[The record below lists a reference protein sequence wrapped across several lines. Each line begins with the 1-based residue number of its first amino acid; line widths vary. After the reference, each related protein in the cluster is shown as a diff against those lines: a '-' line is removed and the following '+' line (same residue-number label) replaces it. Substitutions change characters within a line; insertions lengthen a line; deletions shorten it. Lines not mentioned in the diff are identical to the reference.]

1 MEKNIQEVTLTKYA
15 AKAGVIKFGTWG
27 SRGIEQLHIT
37 ALPPWDEAAVITVTF
52 VNGRVQSEPQV
63 FPESM
68 TIDVP
73 QAATS
78 AATKSRA
85 SCKMVFKGIDQSGAV
100 VYSTDLPYTVL
111 NRTDIDGAEYDPGK
125 NAFEQYIQQV
135 GAYRDTALNAAN
147 SARNSELSAE
157 EYADSAKAA
166 DSAARKSAE
175 SAAASAAGI
184 AESEK
189 RAAASAA
196 SAAGSAASAE
206 ETRKQ
211 VERIAAGVAKG
222 NMSVS
227 DYDNDGAVKA
237 AGGMKAYTKAQTD
250 VLAADIK
257 KANDSIAEVKTTA
270 GAAAAQAEKNKTDLA
285 ETNNTLANVQTNFS
299 SLAADVGNLQ
309 YPNAGAHNAIYRGKF
324 LGNTVTAAQYAA
336 IKAGT
341 FDDLYIGDYWTI
353 GDVNYRIAAFDYFL
367 NVGDKACTDHH
378 VVLVPDTRLYNAQMH
393 NTSSGGYEDGA
404 ANTTAGGYVGSDMY
418 KSNLEQA
425 KTIIKRAFSGHV
437 LNHRVYLVNAV
448 ANGAPSAG
456 ALADSEVDL
465 MTERMVYGSPVFS
478 PMNDG
483 QKSPWSNMHNYTV
496 EKSQLPLFQHDPSRI
511 CNRESW
517 WLRDVASA
525 SSFTNIFCEGF
536 ADYGDASYSH
546 GVRPYFCIY

>member
-1 MEKNIQEVTLTKYA
+1 MEKNIHEVTLTKYA

-52 VNGRVQSEPQV
+52 LNGRVQSEPQV

-111 NRTDIDGAEYDPGK
+111 NRTDIDGAEYDPGE

-166 DSAARKSAE
+166 DGEAKKSAE

-211 VERIAAGVAKG
+211 VEQIAAGVAKG
-222 NMSVS
+222 NMRVS

-237 AGGMKAYTKAQTD
+237 AGGINAYTKAQTD
-250 VLAADIK
+250 VLAADIT
-257 KANDSIAEVKTTA
+257 KANNRIAEVKTTA
-270 GAAAAQAEKNKTDLA
+270 DAAAAQAEKNKTDLA
-285 ETNNTLANVQTNFS
+285 ETNNTLANVQTSLGNLAAEVDNLKYVLVS
-299 SLAADVGNLQ
+299 LPASGWSGSAPYTQTVSVSGMTEDWVPGVPSLAFYGNVDVTELITKTE
-309 YPNAGAHNAIYRGKF
+309 A
-324 LGNTVTAAQYAA
+324 LGC
-336 IKAGT
+336 IKMITSAAGT
-341 FDDLYIGDYWTI
+341 LTFT
-353 GDVNYRIAAFDYFL
+353 APE
-367 NVGDKACTDHH
+367 DKPGVSLT
-378 VVLVPDTRLYNAQMH
+378 LRVPGM
-393 NTSSGGYEDGA
+393 
-404 ANTTAGGYVGSDMY
+404 V
-418 KSNLEQA
+418 
-425 KTIIKRAFSGHV
+425 
-437 LNHRVYLVNAV
+437 
-448 ANGAPSAG
+448 
-456 ALADSEVDL
+456 
-465 MTERMVYGSPVFS
+465 ERS
-478 PMNDG
+478 
-483 QKSPWSNMHNYTV
+483 
-496 EKSQLPLFQHDPSRI
+496 
-511 CNRESW
+511 
-517 WLRDVASA
+517 
-525 SSFTNIFCEGF
+525 
-536 ADYGDASYSH
+536 
-546 GVRPYFCIY
+546 

>member
-1 MEKNIQEVTLTKYA
+1 MEKNIHEVTLTKYA

-157 EYADSAKAA
+157 EYADSAKTANGE
-166 DSAARKSAE
+166 ARKSAE

-211 VERIAAGVAKG
+211 VEQIAAGVAKG
-222 NMSVS
+222 SMSVS

-250 VLAADIK
+250 VLAADIT
-257 KANDSIAEVKTTA
+257 KANNSIAEVKTTA
-270 GAAAAQAEKNKTDLA
+270 DAATAQAEKNKTDLA
-285 ETNNTLANVQTNFS
+285 ETNHTLANVQTSLGN
-299 SLAADVGNLQ
+299 LAAEVGNLKYVIVSLPASGWSGSAPYTQ
-309 YPNAGAHNAIYRGKF
+309 TVSVSGMTEDWVPGVPSLAFYGNVDVIELVAKTEA
-324 LGNTVTAAQYAA
+324 LGC
-336 IKAGT
+336 IKMITSAAGT
-341 FDDLYIGDYWTI
+341 LTFT
-353 GDVNYRIAAFDYFL
+353 APE
-367 NVGDKACTDHH
+367 DKPGVSLT
-378 VVLVPDTRLYNAQMH
+378 LRVP
-393 NTSSGGYEDGA
+393 G
-404 ANTTAGGYVGSDMY
+404 
-418 KSNLEQA
+418 
-425 KTIIKRAFSGHV
+425 
-437 LNHRVYLVNAV
+437 
-448 ANGAPSAG
+448 
-456 ALADSEVDL
+456 
-465 MTERMVYGSPVFS
+465 
-478 PMNDG
+478 
-483 QKSPWSNMHNYTV
+483 
-496 EKSQLPLFQHDPSRI
+496 
-511 CNRESW
+511 
-517 WLRDVASA
+517 
-525 SSFTNIFCEGF
+525 
-536 ADYGDASYSH
+536 
-546 GVRPYFCIY
+546 

>member
-111 NRTDIDGAEYDPGK
+111 NRTDIDGAEYDPGE
-125 NAFEQYIQQV
+125 NAFEQYIRQV

-157 EYADSAKAA
+157 EYADSAKTA
-166 DSAARKSAE
+166 DGEARKSAE

-211 VERIAAGVAKG
+211 VEQIAAGVAKG

-250 VLAADIK
+250 VLAADIT
-257 KANDSIAEVKTTA
+257 KANNRIAEVKTTA
-270 GAAAAQAEKNKTDLA
+270 DAAAVQAEKNKTDLA
-285 ETNNTLANVQTNFS
+285 ETNHTLANVQTS
-299 SLAADVGNLQ
+299 LGGLAAEVDNLKYVLVSLPASGWSGSAPYTQ
-309 YPNAGAHNAIYRGKF
+309 
-324 LGNTVTAAQYAA
+324 TVSVSGMTADWVPG
-336 IKAGT
+336 IPT
-341 FDDLYIGDYWTI
+341 
-353 GDVNYRIAAFDYFL
+353 
-367 NVGDKACTDHH
+367 
-378 VVLVPDTRLYNAQMH
+378 VVLGSSVEVTDLLAATEALGCIKMITSADGTLTFTAPENKPGVSLTLRVPGQ
-393 NTSSGGYEDGA
+393 
-404 ANTTAGGYVGSDMY
+404 
-418 KSNLEQA
+418 
-425 KTIIKRAFSGHV
+425 I
-437 LNHRVYLVNAV
+437 
-448 ANGAPSAG
+448 
-456 ALADSEVDL
+456 
-465 MTERMVYGSPVFS
+465 ER
-478 PMNDG
+478 
-483 QKSPWSNMHNYTV
+483 
-496 EKSQLPLFQHDPSRI
+496 
-511 CNRESW
+511 
-517 WLRDVASA
+517 
-525 SSFTNIFCEGF
+525 
-536 ADYGDASYSH
+536 
-546 GVRPYFCIY
+546 

>member
-1 MEKNIQEVTLTKYA
+1 MEKNIHEVTLTKYA

-37 ALPPWDEAAVITVTF
+37 AMPPWDEAAVITVTF

-111 NRTDIDGAEYDPGK
+111 NRTDIDGAEYDPGE

-166 DSAARKSAE
+166 DGEARKSAE
-175 SAAASAAGI
+175 SAAASAADI

-211 VERIAAGVAKG
+211 VEKIAADVAKG

-250 VLAADIK
+250 VLAADIT
-257 KANDSIAEVKTTA
+257 KANNSIAEVKTTA
-270 GAAAAQAEKNKTDLA
+270 DAAAAQAEKNKTDLA
-285 ETNNTLANVQTNFS
+285 ETNHTLANVQTSLGN
-299 SLAADVGNLQ
+299 LAADVGNLKYVIVSLSASGWSGSAPYIQ
-309 YPNAGAHNAIYRGKF
+309 
-324 LGNTVTAAQYAA
+324 TVSVSGMTADWVPG
-336 IKAGT
+336 IPT
-341 FDDLYIGDYWTI
+341 
-353 GDVNYRIAAFDYFL
+353 
-367 NVGDKACTDHH
+367 
-378 VVLVPDTRLYNAQMH
+378 VVLGSSVDVSTLLAATEALGCIKMITSADGTLTFTAPENKPGVSLTMRVPGQ
-393 NTSSGGYEDGA
+393 
-404 ANTTAGGYVGSDMY
+404 
-418 KSNLEQA
+418 
-425 KTIIKRAFSGHV
+425 I
-437 LNHRVYLVNAV
+437 
-448 ANGAPSAG
+448 
-456 ALADSEVDL
+456 
-465 MTERMVYGSPVFS
+465 ER
-478 PMNDG
+478 
-483 QKSPWSNMHNYTV
+483 
-496 EKSQLPLFQHDPSRI
+496 R
-511 CNRESW
+511 
-517 WLRDVASA
+517 
-525 SSFTNIFCEGF
+525 
-536 ADYGDASYSH
+536 
-546 GVRPYFCIY
+546 

>member
-37 ALPPWDEAAVITVTF
+37 ALPPWDEATVITVTF

-157 EYADSAKAA
+157 EYADSAKTA
-166 DSAARKSAE
+166 DGEARKSAE

-211 VERIAAGVAKG
+211 VEKIAAGVAKG

-227 DYDNDGAVKA
+227 DYDNDGDVKA

-250 VLAADIK
+250 VLAADIT
-257 KANDSIAEVKTTA
+257 KANDRIAEVKTTA
-270 GAAAAQAEKNKTDLA
+270 DAAAAQAEKNKTDLA
-285 ETNNTLANVQTNFS
+285 ETNHTLATVQTS
-299 SLAADVGNLQ
+299 LSVLAADVGNLKYVLVSLPASGWSGSAPYTQ
-309 YPNAGAHNAIYRGKF
+309 TVSVSGMTADWVPGVPVLS
-324 LGNTVTAAQYAA
+324 LGSSVDVSALLTATEALGC
-336 IKAGT
+336 IKMITSAAGT
-341 FDDLYIGDYWTI
+341 LTFT
-353 GDVNYRIAAFDYFL
+353 APE
-367 NVGDKACTDHH
+367 DKPGVSLT
-378 VVLVPDTRLYNAQMH
+378 LRVPGQ
-393 NTSSGGYEDGA
+393 
-404 ANTTAGGYVGSDMY
+404 
-418 KSNLEQA
+418 
-425 KTIIKRAFSGHV
+425 I
-437 LNHRVYLVNAV
+437 
-448 ANGAPSAG
+448 
-456 ALADSEVDL
+456 
-465 MTERMVYGSPVFS
+465 ER
-478 PMNDG
+478 
-483 QKSPWSNMHNYTV
+483 
-496 EKSQLPLFQHDPSRI
+496 
-511 CNRESW
+511 
-517 WLRDVASA
+517 
-525 SSFTNIFCEGF
+525 
-536 ADYGDASYSH
+536 
-546 GVRPYFCIY
+546 

>member
-15 AKAGVIKFGTWG
+15 AKASVIKFGTWG

-166 DSAARKSAE
+166 KGEARKSAE

-237 AGGMKAYTKAQTD
+237 AGGIKAYTKAQTD
-250 VLAADIK
+250 VLAADIT
-257 KANDSIAEVKTTA
+257 KANNRIADVKITA
-270 GAAAAQAEKNKTDLA
+270 DAAAAQAEKNKTDLS
-285 ETNNTLANVQTNFS
+285 ETNHTLANVQTSLSGLAANVDDLKYVLVS
-299 SLAADVGNLQ
+299 LPASGWSGSAPYTQTVSVSGMTADWVPGVPSLAFYGNVDVTELITKTE
-309 YPNAGAHNAIYRGKF
+309 A
-324 LGNTVTAAQYAA
+324 LGC
-336 IKAGT
+336 IKMITSAAGT
-341 FDDLYIGDYWTI
+341 LTFTAPENKPDRSINIRVPGM
-353 GDVNYRIAAFDYFL
+353 
-367 NVGDKACTDHH
+367 VG
-378 VVLVPDTRLYNAQMH
+378 R
-393 NTSSGGYEDGA
+393 
-404 ANTTAGGYVGSDMY
+404 
-418 KSNLEQA
+418 
-425 KTIIKRAFSGHV
+425 
-437 LNHRVYLVNAV
+437 
-448 ANGAPSAG
+448 
-456 ALADSEVDL
+456 
-465 MTERMVYGSPVFS
+465 
-478 PMNDG
+478 
-483 QKSPWSNMHNYTV
+483 
-496 EKSQLPLFQHDPSRI
+496 
-511 CNRESW
+511 
-517 WLRDVASA
+517 
-525 SSFTNIFCEGF
+525 
-536 ADYGDASYSH
+536 
-546 GVRPYFCIY
+546 

>member
-147 SARNSELSAE
+147 SARNSELFAE

-166 DSAARKSAE
+166 DGKARKSAE

-250 VLAADIK
+250 VLAADIT
-257 KANDSIAEVKTTA
+257 KANNRIADVKITA
-270 GAAAAQAEKNKTDLA
+270 DAAAVQAEKNKTDLS
-285 ETNNTLANVQTNFS
+285 ETNNTLANVQTS
-299 SLAADVGNLQ
+299 LGGLAANVDDLKYVLVSLPASGWSGSAPYTQ
-309 YPNAGAHNAIYRGKF
+309 TVSVSGMTADWVPGIPTAV
-324 LGNTVTAAQYAA
+324 LGSSVAVTELLAATEALGC
-336 IKAGT
+336 IKMITSAAGT
-341 FDDLYIGDYWTI
+341 LTFT
-353 GDVNYRIAAFDYFL
+353 APE
-367 NVGDKACTDHH
+367 DKPGVSLT
-378 VVLVPDTRLYNAQMH
+378 LRVPGQ
-393 NTSSGGYEDGA
+393 
-404 ANTTAGGYVGSDMY
+404 
-418 KSNLEQA
+418 
-425 KTIIKRAFSGHV
+425 I
-437 LNHRVYLVNAV
+437 
-448 ANGAPSAG
+448 
-456 ALADSEVDL
+456 
-465 MTERMVYGSPVFS
+465 ER
-478 PMNDG
+478 
-483 QKSPWSNMHNYTV
+483 
-496 EKSQLPLFQHDPSRI
+496 
-511 CNRESW
+511 
-517 WLRDVASA
+517 
-525 SSFTNIFCEGF
+525 
-536 ADYGDASYSH
+536 
-546 GVRPYFCIY
+546 

>member
-166 DSAARKSAE
+166 DGEAKKSAE

-250 VLAADIK
+250 VLAADIT
-257 KANDSIAEVKTTA
+257 KANNRIAEVKTTA
-270 GAAAAQAEKNKTDLA
+270 DAAAVQAEKNKTDLS
-285 ETNNTLANVQTNFS
+285 ETNNTLANVQTS
-299 SLAADVGNLQ
+299 LSGLAADVDNLKYVLVSLPASGWSGSAPYTQ
-309 YPNAGAHNAIYRGKF
+309 TVSVSGMTEDWVPGVPTAV
-324 LGNTVTAAQYAA
+324 LGSSVAVSTLLAATEALGC
-336 IKAGT
+336 IKMITSAAGT
-341 FDDLYIGDYWTI
+341 LTFT
-353 GDVNYRIAAFDYFL
+353 APE
-367 NVGDKACTDHH
+367 DK
-378 VVLVPDTRLYNAQMH
+378 
-393 NTSSGGYEDGA
+393 
-404 ANTTAGGYVGSDMY
+404 
-418 KSNLEQA
+418 
-425 KTIIKRAFSGHV
+425 
-437 LNHRVYLVNAV
+437 
-448 ANGAPSAG
+448 PSASLTLRVPG
-456 ALADSEVDL
+456 MV
-465 MTERMVYGSPVFS
+465 ERS
-478 PMNDG
+478 
-483 QKSPWSNMHNYTV
+483 
-496 EKSQLPLFQHDPSRI
+496 
-511 CNRESW
+511 
-517 WLRDVASA
+517 
-525 SSFTNIFCEGF
+525 
-536 ADYGDASYSH
+536 
-546 GVRPYFCIY
+546 

>member
-147 SARNSELSAE
+147 SARNSELNAE

-166 DSAARKSAE
+166 DGAARKSAE

-196 SAAGSAASAE
+196 SAASSAASAE

-211 VERIAAGVAKG
+211 VEQIAAGVAKG

-250 VLAADIK
+250 VLAADIT
-257 KANDSIAEVKTTA
+257 KANNSIAEVKTTA
-270 GAAAAQAEKNKTDLA
+270 DAAAAQAEKNKTDLS
-285 ETNNTLANVQTNFS
+285 ETNNTLATVQTNFS
-299 SLAADVGNLQ
+299 SLAADVGNL
-309 YPNAGAHNAIYRGKF
+309 KS
-324 LGNTVTAAQYAA
+324 
-336 IKAGT
+336 
-341 FDDLYIGDYWTI
+341 
-353 GDVNYRIAAFDYFL
+353 
-367 NVGDKACTDHH
+367 
-378 VVLVPDTRLYNAQMH
+378 VLVSLPASGWSGSAPYTQTVSVSGMTADWVPGIPTAVLGGSVEVSTLLAATEALGCIKMI
-393 NTSSGGYEDGA
+393 TSAEGTLTFTAPEDKPGA
-404 ANTTAGGYVGSDMY
+404 SLT
-418 KSNLEQA
+418 L
-425 KTIIKRAFSGHV
+425 
-437 LNHRVYLVNAV
+437 RVP
-448 ANGAPSAG
+448 GQI
-456 ALADSEVDL
+456 
-465 MTERMVYGSPVFS
+465 ER
-478 PMNDG
+478 
-483 QKSPWSNMHNYTV
+483 
-496 EKSQLPLFQHDPSRI
+496 
-511 CNRESW
+511 
-517 WLRDVASA
+517 
-525 SSFTNIFCEGF
+525 
-536 ADYGDASYSH
+536 
-546 GVRPYFCIY
+546 

>member
-166 DSAARKSAE
+166 DGEARKSAE

-250 VLAADIK
+250 VLAADIT
-257 KANDSIAEVKTTA
+257 KANNRIADVKTTA
-270 GAAAAQAEKNKTDLA
+270 DAAAVQAEKNKTDLS
-285 ETNNTLANVQTNFS
+285 ETNNTLANVQTS
-299 SLAADVGNLQ
+299 LSGLAADVDNLKYVLVSLPASGWSGSAPYTQ
-309 YPNAGAHNAIYRGKF
+309 TVSVSGMTEDWVPGVPTAV
-324 LGNTVTAAQYAA
+324 LGSSVAVSTLLAATEALGC
-336 IKAGT
+336 IKMITSAAGT
-341 FDDLYIGDYWTI
+341 LTFT
-353 GDVNYRIAAFDYFL
+353 APE
-367 NVGDKACTDHH
+367 DK
-378 VVLVPDTRLYNAQMH
+378 
-393 NTSSGGYEDGA
+393 
-404 ANTTAGGYVGSDMY
+404 
-418 KSNLEQA
+418 
-425 KTIIKRAFSGHV
+425 
-437 LNHRVYLVNAV
+437 
-448 ANGAPSAG
+448 PSASLTLRVPG
-456 ALADSEVDL
+456 MV
-465 MTERMVYGSPVFS
+465 ERS
-478 PMNDG
+478 
-483 QKSPWSNMHNYTV
+483 
-496 EKSQLPLFQHDPSRI
+496 
-511 CNRESW
+511 
-517 WLRDVASA
+517 
-525 SSFTNIFCEGF
+525 
-536 ADYGDASYSH
+536 
-546 GVRPYFCIY
+546 

>member
-37 ALPPWDEAAVITVTF
+37 VMPPWDEAAVITVTF

-111 NRTDIDGAEYDPGK
+111 NRTDIDGAEYDPGE
-125 NAFEQYIQQV
+125 NAFEQYIRQV

-166 DSAARKSAE
+166 KGEARKSAE

-211 VERIAAGVAKG
+211 VEKIAADVAKG

-250 VLAADIK
+250 VLAADIT
-257 KANDSIAEVKTTA
+257 KANNSIAEVKTTA
-270 GAAAAQAEKNKTDLA
+270 DAAAAQAEKNKTDLS
-285 ETNNTLANVQTNFS
+285 ETNHTLANVQTSLGN
-299 SLAADVGNLQ
+299 LAADVGNLK
-309 YPNAGAHNAIYRGKF
+309 YSNAGAHNAVYRGKF

-367 NVGDKACTDHH
+367 NAGDTECTDHH
-378 VVLVPDTRLYNAQMH
+378 AVIVPDTCLYNAQM
-393 NTSSGGYEDGA
+393 NTSNVTTGGYI
-404 ANTTAGGYVGSDMY
+404 GSAMH
-418 KSNLEQA
+418 KSNLAQA
-425 KTIIKRAFSGHV
+425 KTTIKVAFGSDHV
-437 LNHRVYLVNAV
+437 LKKREKLTNAV
-448 ANGAPSAG
+448 SGSTPNGWAWVYSDVE
-456 ALADSEVDL
+456 LMNEVQ
-465 MTERMVYGSPVFS
+465 VYGSVAFGAHNS
-478 PMNDG
+478 MGTNVASGNG
-483 QKSPWSNMHNYTV
+483 QF
-496 EKSQLPLFQHDPSRI
+496 PLFLFDHAKLH
-511 CNRESW
+511 NRENYW
-517 WLRDVASA
+517 MRDVVSA
-525 SSFTNIFCEGF
+525 TDFSVVEYTGCAY
-536 ADYGDASYSH
+536 ADGAYNSY

>member
-166 DSAARKSAE
+166 KGEARKSAE

-211 VERIAAGVAKG
+211 VEKIATGVAKG

-250 VLAADIK
+250 VLAADIT
-257 KANDSIAEVKTTA
+257 KANDSIANVKTTA
-270 GAAAAQAEKNKTDLA
+270 DAAAAQAEKNKTDLA
-285 ETNNTLANVQTNFS
+285 ETNHTLANVQTS
-299 SLAADVGNLQ
+299 LSGLAADVDNLKYVLVSLPASGWSGSAPYTQ
-309 YPNAGAHNAIYRGKF
+309 TVSVSG
-324 LGNTVTAAQYAA
+324 VTADWVPGVPSLALYGTVDVTELITKTEALGC
-336 IKAGT
+336 IKMITSAAGT
-341 FDDLYIGDYWTI
+341 LTFTAPEDKPDRSINIRVPGM
-353 GDVNYRIAAFDYFL
+353 
-367 NVGDKACTDHH
+367 VG
-378 VVLVPDTRLYNAQMH
+378 R
-393 NTSSGGYEDGA
+393 S
-404 ANTTAGGYVGSDMY
+404 
-418 KSNLEQA
+418 
-425 KTIIKRAFSGHV
+425 
-437 LNHRVYLVNAV
+437 
-448 ANGAPSAG
+448 
-456 ALADSEVDL
+456 
-465 MTERMVYGSPVFS
+465 
-478 PMNDG
+478 
-483 QKSPWSNMHNYTV
+483 
-496 EKSQLPLFQHDPSRI
+496 
-511 CNRESW
+511 
-517 WLRDVASA
+517 
-525 SSFTNIFCEGF
+525 
-536 ADYGDASYSH
+536 
-546 GVRPYFCIY
+546 

>member
-157 EYADSAKAA
+157 EYADSAKTA
-166 DSAARKSAE
+166 DGEARKSAE

-211 VERIAAGVAKG
+211 VEKIAAGVAKG

-250 VLAADIK
+250 VLAADIT
-257 KANDSIAEVKTTA
+257 KANNRIAEVKTTA
-270 GAAAAQAEKNKTDLA
+270 DAAAAQAEKNKTDLS
-285 ETNNTLANVQTNFS
+285 ETNHTLATVQTS
-299 SLAADVGNLQ
+299 LSGLAADVDNLK
-309 YPNAGAHNAIYRGKF
+309 Y
-324 LGNTVTAAQYAA
+324 
-336 IKAGT
+336 
-341 FDDLYIGDYWTI
+341 
-353 GDVNYRIAAFDYFL
+353 
-367 NVGDKACTDHH
+367 
-378 VVLVPDTRLYNAQMH
+378 VLVSLPASGWSGSAPYTQTVSVSGMTADWVPGIPTAVLGSSVDVSALLTATEALGCIKMI
-393 NTSSGGYEDGA
+393 TSADG
-404 ANTTAGGYVGSDMY
+404 TLTFTAPVNKPGVS
-418 KSNLEQA
+418 L
-425 KTIIKRAFSGHV
+425 T
-437 LNHRVYLVNAV
+437 LRVP
-448 ANGAPSAG
+448 GQI
-456 ALADSEVDL
+456 
-465 MTERMVYGSPVFS
+465 ER
-478 PMNDG
+478 
-483 QKSPWSNMHNYTV
+483 
-496 EKSQLPLFQHDPSRI
+496 R
-511 CNRESW
+511 
-517 WLRDVASA
+517 
-525 SSFTNIFCEGF
+525 
-536 ADYGDASYSH
+536 
-546 GVRPYFCIY
+546 

>member
-1 MEKNIQEVTLTKYA
+1 MEKNIHEVTLTKYA

-52 VNGRVQSEPQV
+52 VNGRVQSELQV

-111 NRTDIDGAEYDPGK
+111 NRTDIDGAEYDPGE

-135 GAYRDTALNAAN
+135 GVYRDTALNAAN

-166 DSAARKSAE
+166 DGEARKSAE

-196 SAAGSAASAE
+196 SAAGSAAGAE

-211 VERIAAGVAKG
+211 VEKIAAGVAKG
-222 NMSVS
+222 NMSIS
-227 DYDNDGAVKA
+227 DYDNDGDVKA

-250 VLAADIK
+250 VLAADIT
-257 KANDSIAEVKTTA
+257 KANNRIADVKTTA
-270 GAAAAQAEKNKTDLA
+270 DAAAVQAEKNKTDLS
-285 ETNNTLANVQTNFS
+285 ETNNTLANVQTS
-299 SLAADVGNLQ
+299 LSGLAADVDNLKYVLVSLPASGWSGSAPYTQ
-309 YPNAGAHNAIYRGKF
+309 TVSVSGMTEDWVPGVPTAV
-324 LGNTVTAAQYAA
+324 LGSSVAVSTLLAATEALGC
-336 IKAGT
+336 IKMITSAAGT
-341 FDDLYIGDYWTI
+341 LTFT
-353 GDVNYRIAAFDYFL
+353 APE
-367 NVGDKACTDHH
+367 DK
-378 VVLVPDTRLYNAQMH
+378 
-393 NTSSGGYEDGA
+393 
-404 ANTTAGGYVGSDMY
+404 
-418 KSNLEQA
+418 
-425 KTIIKRAFSGHV
+425 
-437 LNHRVYLVNAV
+437 
-448 ANGAPSAG
+448 PSASLTLRVPG
-456 ALADSEVDL
+456 MV
-465 MTERMVYGSPVFS
+465 ERS
-478 PMNDG
+478 
-483 QKSPWSNMHNYTV
+483 
-496 EKSQLPLFQHDPSRI
+496 
-511 CNRESW
+511 
-517 WLRDVASA
+517 
-525 SSFTNIFCEGF
+525 
-536 ADYGDASYSH
+536 
-546 GVRPYFCIY
+546 

>member
-166 DSAARKSAE
+166 DGEARKSAE

-211 VERIAAGVAKG
+211 VEQIAAGVAKG

-250 VLAADIK
+250 VLAADIT
-257 KANDSIAEVKTTA
+257 KANNRIAEVKTTA
-270 GAAAAQAEKNKTDLA
+270 DAAAAQAEKNKTDLA
-285 ETNNTLANVQTNFS
+285 ETNHTLANVQTS
-299 SLAADVGNLQ
+299 LSGLAADVDNLKYVLVSLPASGWSGSAPYTQ
-309 YPNAGAHNAIYRGKF
+309 
-324 LGNTVTAAQYAA
+324 TVSVSGMTADWVPG
-336 IKAGT
+336 IPT
-341 FDDLYIGDYWTI
+341 
-353 GDVNYRIAAFDYFL
+353 
-367 NVGDKACTDHH
+367 
-378 VVLVPDTRLYNAQMH
+378 VVLGSSVDVSTLLAATEALGCINMITSADGTLTFTAPVNKPGVSLTLRVPGQ
-393 NTSSGGYEDGA
+393 
-404 ANTTAGGYVGSDMY
+404 
-418 KSNLEQA
+418 
-425 KTIIKRAFSGHV
+425 I
-437 LNHRVYLVNAV
+437 
-448 ANGAPSAG
+448 
-456 ALADSEVDL
+456 
-465 MTERMVYGSPVFS
+465 ER
-478 PMNDG
+478 
-483 QKSPWSNMHNYTV
+483 
-496 EKSQLPLFQHDPSRI
+496 R
-511 CNRESW
+511 
-517 WLRDVASA
+517 
-525 SSFTNIFCEGF
+525 
-536 ADYGDASYSH
+536 
-546 GVRPYFCIY
+546 

>member
-15 AKAGVIKFGTWG
+15 AKAAVIKFGTWG

-111 NRTDIDGAEYDPGK
+111 NRTDIDGAEYDPGE

-184 AESEK
+184 GESEK

-211 VERIAAGVAKG
+211 VEKIAAGVAKG

-227 DYDNDGAVKA
+227 DYDNDGDVKA

-250 VLAADIK
+250 VLAADIT
-257 KANDSIAEVKTTA
+257 KANNRIAEVKTTA

-285 ETNNTLANVQTNFS
+285 ETNNTLANVQTSLSGLAANVDDLKYVLVS
-299 SLAADVGNLQ
+299 LPASGWSGSAPYTQTVSVSGMTADWVPGVPSLAFYGNVDVTELITKTEALGCIKMITSADGTLTFTAPEDKPDRSINIRVPGMVG
-309 YPNAGAHNAIYRGKF
+309 R
-324 LGNTVTAAQYAA
+324 
-336 IKAGT
+336 
-341 FDDLYIGDYWTI
+341 
-353 GDVNYRIAAFDYFL
+353 
-367 NVGDKACTDHH
+367 
-378 VVLVPDTRLYNAQMH
+378 
-393 NTSSGGYEDGA
+393 S
-404 ANTTAGGYVGSDMY
+404 
-418 KSNLEQA
+418 
-425 KTIIKRAFSGHV
+425 
-437 LNHRVYLVNAV
+437 
-448 ANGAPSAG
+448 
-456 ALADSEVDL
+456 
-465 MTERMVYGSPVFS
+465 
-478 PMNDG
+478 
-483 QKSPWSNMHNYTV
+483 
-496 EKSQLPLFQHDPSRI
+496 
-511 CNRESW
+511 
-517 WLRDVASA
+517 
-525 SSFTNIFCEGF
+525 
-536 ADYGDASYSH
+536 
-546 GVRPYFCIY
+546 

>member
-1 MEKNIQEVTLTKYA
+1 MEKNIHEVTLTKYA

-157 EYADSAKAA
+157 EYADSAKTA
-166 DSAARKSAE
+166 DGEARKSAE

-211 VERIAAGVAKG
+211 VEQIAAGVAKG

-237 AGGMKAYTKAQTD
+237 AGGIKAYTKTQIDAM
-250 VLAADIK
+250 LAAMKSKLKTVTVAASAWTSGDYSVTWDDGSTSSYNTCATVTVAGIT
-257 KANDSIAEVKTTA
+257 ADSRIVVSERTRVTDAVRMVAAIEPGA
-270 GAAAAQAEKNKTDLA
+270 GAVKFYANAAPT
-285 ETNNTLANVQTNFS
+285 S
-299 SLAADVGNLQ
+299 AAV
-309 YPNAGAHNAIYRGKF
+309 F
-324 LGNTVTAAQYAA
+324 
-336 IKAGT
+336 
-341 FDDLYIGDYWTI
+341 
-353 GDVNYRIAAFDYFL
+353 
-367 NVGDKACTDHH
+367 
-378 VVLVPDTRLYNAQMH
+378 VV
-393 NTSSGGYEDGA
+393 
-404 ANTTAGGYVGSDMY
+404 
-418 KSNLEQA
+418 
-425 KTIIKRAFSGHV
+425 
-437 LNHRVYLVNAV
+437 
-448 ANGAPSAG
+448 
-456 ALADSEVDL
+456 EV
-465 MTERMVYGSPVFS
+465 
-478 PMNDG
+478 
-483 QKSPWSNMHNYTV
+483 
-496 EKSQLPLFQHDPSRI
+496 SQ
-511 CNRESW
+511 
-517 WLRDVASA
+517 
-525 SSFTNIFCEGF
+525 
-536 ADYGDASYSH
+536 
-546 GVRPYFCIY
+546 

>member
-1 MEKNIQEVTLTKYA
+1 MEKNIHEVTLTKYA
-15 AKAGVIKFGTWG
+15 AKASVIKFGTWG

-63 FPESM
+63 LPESM

-85 SCKMVFKGIDQSGAV
+85 SFKMVFKGIDQGGAV

-147 SARNSELSAE
+147 SARNSELNAE
-157 EYADSAKAA
+157 KYADSAKAA
-166 DSAARKSAE
+166 DGEARKSAE

-189 RAAASAA
+189 RAADSAA

-211 VERIAAGVAKG
+211 VEKIAAGVAKG

-237 AGGMKAYTKAQTD
+237 AGGIKAYTEAQTD
-250 VLAADIK
+250 VLAADITE
-257 KANDSIAEVKTTA
+257 ANNRIVDVKTTA
-270 GAAAAQAEKNKTDLA
+270 DAAAAQAEKNKTDLA
-285 ETNNTLANVQTNFS
+285 ETNNTLAN
-299 SLAADVGNLQ
+299 LL
-309 YPNAGAHNAIYRGKF
+309 YPNAGAHNAVYRGKA
-324 LGNTVTAAQYAA
+324 LGGSVSEEQYAA

-353 GDVNYRIAAFDYFL
+353 GGVNYRIAAFDYFL
-367 NVGDKACTDHH
+367 NNGDTECTDHH
-378 VVLVPDTRLYNAQMH
+378 AVIVPDTCLYNAQM
-393 NTSSGGYEDGA
+393 NKSDTVE
-404 ANTTAGGYVGSDMY
+404 GGYVGTIMY
-418 KSNLEQA
+418 KNNLEQA
-425 KTIIKRAFSGHV
+425 KTTIKAAFNGHILRHRIILS
-437 LNHRVYLVNAV
+437 NAV
-448 ANGAPSAG
+448 SNDHVYGIIFC
-456 ALADSEVDL
+456 DSEVEL
-465 MTERMVYGSPVFS
+465 MCEHMVYGSGIFLPANRPGDFAA
-478 PMNDG
+478 
-483 QKSPWSNMHNYTV
+483 NYRN
-496 EKSQLPLFQHDPSRI
+496 EKSQLPLFQQEPSRI
-511 CNRESW
+511 VNRDTF
-517 WLRDVASA
+517 WLRDIVNGGCFACVNGDGIAGLDACSN
-525 SSFTNIFCEGF
+525 SF
-536 ADYGDASYSH
+536 

>member
-166 DSAARKSAE
+166 DGEAKKSAE

-250 VLAADIK
+250 VLAADIT
-257 KANDSIAEVKTTA
+257 KANNRIADVKITA
-270 GAAAAQAEKNKTDLA
+270 DAAAAQAEKNKTDLS
-285 ETNNTLANVQTNFS
+285 ETNNTLANVQTS
-299 SLAADVGNLQ
+299 LSGLAADVDDLKYVLVSLPASGWSGSAPYTQ
-309 YPNAGAHNAIYRGKF
+309 TVSVSGMTEDWVPGVPTAV
-324 LGNTVTAAQYAA
+324 LGSSVAVSTLLAATEALGC
-336 IKAGT
+336 IKMITSAAGT
-341 FDDLYIGDYWTI
+341 LTFT
-353 GDVNYRIAAFDYFL
+353 APE
-367 NVGDKACTDHH
+367 DKPGESLT
-378 VVLVPDTRLYNAQMH
+378 LRVPGM
-393 NTSSGGYEDGA
+393 
-404 ANTTAGGYVGSDMY
+404 V
-418 KSNLEQA
+418 
-425 KTIIKRAFSGHV
+425 
-437 LNHRVYLVNAV
+437 
-448 ANGAPSAG
+448 
-456 ALADSEVDL
+456 
-465 MTERMVYGSPVFS
+465 ERS
-478 PMNDG
+478 
-483 QKSPWSNMHNYTV
+483 
-496 EKSQLPLFQHDPSRI
+496 
-511 CNRESW
+511 
-517 WLRDVASA
+517 
-525 SSFTNIFCEGF
+525 
-536 ADYGDASYSH
+536 
-546 GVRPYFCIY
+546 

>member
-111 NRTDIDGAEYDPGK
+111 NRTDIDGAEYDPGE
-125 NAFEQYIQQV
+125 NAFEQYIRQV

-157 EYADSAKAA
+157 EYADSAKTAYGE
-166 DSAARKSAE
+166 ARKSAE

-211 VERIAAGVAKG
+211 VEQIAAGVAKG

-227 DYDNDGAVKA
+227 DYDNDRAVKA
-237 AGGMKAYTKAQTD
+237 AGGIKAYTKAQTD
-250 VLAADIK
+250 VLAADIT
-257 KANDSIAEVKTTA
+257 KANNRIAEVKTTA
-270 GAAAAQAEKNKTDLA
+270 DAAAAQAEKNKTDLA
-285 ETNNTLANVQTNFS
+285 ETNHTLATVQTS
-299 SLAADVGNLQ
+299 LSGLAADVDNLKYVLVSLPASGWSGSAPYTQ
-309 YPNAGAHNAIYRGKF
+309 TVSVSGMTADWVPGIPTAV
-324 LGNTVTAAQYAA
+324 LGSSVDVSALLTATEALGCIKMITSADGTLTVTAPEE
-336 IKAGT
+336 KPGVSLT
-341 FDDLYIGDYWTI
+341 L
-353 GDVNYRIAAFDYFL
+353 R
-367 NVGDKACTDHH
+367 
-378 VVLVPDTRLYNAQMH
+378 VPGM
-393 NTSSGGYEDGA
+393 
-404 ANTTAGGYVGSDMY
+404 V
-418 KSNLEQA
+418 
-425 KTIIKRAFSGHV
+425 
-437 LNHRVYLVNAV
+437 
-448 ANGAPSAG
+448 
-456 ALADSEVDL
+456 
-465 MTERMVYGSPVFS
+465 ERS
-478 PMNDG
+478 
-483 QKSPWSNMHNYTV
+483 
-496 EKSQLPLFQHDPSRI
+496 
-511 CNRESW
+511 
-517 WLRDVASA
+517 
-525 SSFTNIFCEGF
+525 
-536 ADYGDASYSH
+536 
-546 GVRPYFCIY
+546 

>member
-85 SCKMVFKGIDQSGAV
+85 SCKMVFKGIDQNGAV

-166 DSAARKSAE
+166 KGEARKSAE

-211 VERIAAGVAKG
+211 VEKIAAGVAKG

-257 KANDSIAEVKTTA
+257 KANNSIAEVKTMA
-270 GAAAAQAEKNKTDLA
+270 DAAAAQVEKNKTDLA
-285 ETNNTLANVQTNFS
+285 ETNNTLANVQTS
-299 SLAADVGNLQ
+299 LSGLAADV
-309 YPNAGAHNAIYRGKF
+309 
-324 LGNTVTAAQYAA
+324 
-336 IKAGT
+336 
-341 FDDLYIGDYWTI
+341 DDLKY
-353 GDVNYRIAAFDYFL
+353 
-367 NVGDKACTDHH
+367 
-378 VVLVPDTRLYNAQMH
+378 VLVSLPASGW
-393 NTSSGGYEDGA
+393 SSSAPYTQTVSVSGI
-404 ANTTAGGYVGSDMY
+404 TADWVPGVPS
-418 KSNLEQA
+418 L
-425 KTIIKRAFSGHV
+425 AF
-437 LNHRVYLVNAV
+437 
-448 ANGAPSAG
+448 
-456 ALADSEVDL
+456 
-465 MTERMVYGSPVFS
+465 YG
-478 PMNDG
+478 
-483 QKSPWSNMHNYTV
+483 TV
-496 EKSQLPLFQHDPSRI
+496 
-511 CNRESW
+511 
-517 WLRDVASA
+517 DVAELITKTEALGCIKMITSA
-525 SSFTNIFCEGF
+525 DGTLTFTAPEDKPDRSINIRVPGMVER
-536 ADYGDASYSH
+536 S
-546 GVRPYFCIY
+546 

>member
-1 MEKNIQEVTLTKYA
+1 MEKNIHEVTLTKYA

-52 VNGRVQSEPQV
+52 LNGRVQSEPQV

-85 SCKMVFKGIDQSGAV
+85 SCKMVFKGIDQSGAL

-125 NAFEQYIQQV
+125 NAFEQYIRQV
-135 GAYRDTALNAAN
+135 GAYRDMALNAAN

-157 EYADSAKAA
+157 EYADSAKTANGE
-166 DSAARKSAE
+166 ARKSAE

-211 VERIAAGVAKG
+211 VEQIAAGVAKG

-250 VLAADIK
+250 VLAADIT
-257 KANDSIAEVKTTA
+257 KANNRIAEVKTTA
-270 GAAAAQAEKNKTDLA
+270 DAAAAQAEKNKTDLA
-285 ETNNTLANVQTNFS
+285 ETNHTLANVQTS
-299 SLAADVGNLQ
+299 LSGLAADVDNLK
-309 YPNAGAHNAIYRGKF
+309 Y
-324 LGNTVTAAQYAA
+324 
-336 IKAGT
+336 
-341 FDDLYIGDYWTI
+341 
-353 GDVNYRIAAFDYFL
+353 
-367 NVGDKACTDHH
+367 
-378 VVLVPDTRLYNAQMH
+378 VLVSLPASGWSGSAPYTQTVSVSGMTADWVPGVPVLSLGSSVDVSTLLAATEALGCIKMI
-393 NTSSGGYEDGA
+393 TSADGTLTFTAPEDKPGVSL
-404 ANTTAGGYVGSDMY
+404 T
-418 KSNLEQA
+418 L
-425 KTIIKRAFSGHV
+425 
-437 LNHRVYLVNAV
+437 RVP
-448 ANGAPSAG
+448 G
-456 ALADSEVDL
+456 
-465 MTERMVYGSPVFS
+465 MV
-478 PMNDG
+478 
-483 QKSPWSNMHNYTV
+483 W
-496 EKSQLPLFQHDPSRI
+496 R
-511 CNRESW
+511 
-517 WLRDVASA
+517 
-525 SSFTNIFCEGF
+525 
-536 ADYGDASYSH
+536 
-546 GVRPYFCIY
+546 

>member
-1 MEKNIQEVTLTKYA
+1 MEKFIHEVTLTKYA
-15 AKAGVIKFGTWG
+15 AKASVIKFGTWG

-111 NRTDIDGAEYDPGK
+111 NRTNIDGAEYDPGE

-166 DSAARKSAE
+166 DGEARKSAE

-211 VERIAAGVAKG
+211 VEQIAANVAKG
-222 NMSVS
+222 NMSVAE
-227 DYDNDGAVKA
+227 YDGDGAVKA
-237 AGGMKAYTKAQTD
+237 AGGIKAYTKAQTD
-250 VLAADIK
+250 VLAADIA
-257 KANDSIAEVKTTA
+257 KANNSIAEVETTA
-270 GAAAAQAEKNKTDLA
+270 DAAAAQAEKNKTDLS
-285 ETNNTLANVQTNFS
+285 ETNHTLTTVQT
-299 SLAADVGNLQ
+299 SLGNLL
-309 YPNAGAHNAIYRGKF
+309 YPNAGAHNAVYRGKA
-324 LGNTVTAAQYAA
+324 LGSSVSDGQYAA
-336 IKAGT
+336 IRAGT

-353 GDVNYRIAAFDYFL
+353 GGVNYRIAAFDYYTE
-367 NVGDKACTDHH
+367 TDPSNHYA
-378 VVLVPDTRLYNAQMH
+378 VIVPDTNLYNAQM
-393 NTSSGGYEDGA
+393 NTTD
-404 ANTTAGGYVGSDMY
+404 TTAGGYVGSAMF
-418 KSNLEQA
+418 KKNLEQA
-425 KTIIKRAFSGHV
+425 KTMIKAAFGSHV
-437 LNHRVYLVNAV
+437 MTHNVLLVNAV
-448 ANGAPSAG
+448 VNGRPQGIAG
-456 ALADSEVDL
+456 CDVDVDL
-465 MTERMVYGSPVFS
+465 MCEQMVYGSGICS
-478 PMNDG
+478 PTTDNASIPTN
-483 QKSPWSNMHNYTV
+483 QTC
-496 EKSQLPLFQHDPSRI
+496 EKSQLPLFQHEPSRI
-511 CNRESW
+511 CNLSAY
-517 WLRDVASA
+517 WLRNILTSGYFAYVGGNNAA
-525 SSFTNIFCEGF
+525 YAGATYSF
-536 ADYGDASYSH
+536 
-546 GVRPYFCIY
+546 GVRPFFCIR

>member
-1 MEKNIQEVTLTKYA
+1 MEKNIHEVTLTKYA

-111 NRTDIDGAEYDPGK
+111 NRTDIDGAEYDPGE
-125 NAFEQYIQQV
+125 NAFEQYIRQV

-157 EYADSAKAA
+157 EYADSAKTA
-166 DSAARKSAE
+166 DGEARKSAE

-211 VERIAAGVAKG
+211 VEQIAAGVAKG

-237 AGGMKAYTKAQTD
+237 AGGIKAYTKTQIDAM
-250 VLAADIK
+250 LAAMKSKLKTVTVAASAWTSGDYSVTWDDGSTSSYNTCATVTVAGIT
-257 KANDSIAEVKTTA
+257 ADSRIVVSERTRVTDAVRMVAAIEPGA
-270 GAAAAQAEKNKTDLA
+270 GAVKFYANAAPT
-285 ETNNTLANVQTNFS
+285 S
-299 SLAADVGNLQ
+299 AAV
-309 YPNAGAHNAIYRGKF
+309 F
-324 LGNTVTAAQYAA
+324 
-336 IKAGT
+336 
-341 FDDLYIGDYWTI
+341 
-353 GDVNYRIAAFDYFL
+353 
-367 NVGDKACTDHH
+367 
-378 VVLVPDTRLYNAQMH
+378 VV
-393 NTSSGGYEDGA
+393 
-404 ANTTAGGYVGSDMY
+404 
-418 KSNLEQA
+418 
-425 KTIIKRAFSGHV
+425 
-437 LNHRVYLVNAV
+437 
-448 ANGAPSAG
+448 
-456 ALADSEVDL
+456 EV
-465 MTERMVYGSPVFS
+465 
-478 PMNDG
+478 
-483 QKSPWSNMHNYTV
+483 
-496 EKSQLPLFQHDPSRI
+496 SQ
-511 CNRESW
+511 
-517 WLRDVASA
+517 
-525 SSFTNIFCEGF
+525 
-536 ADYGDASYSH
+536 
-546 GVRPYFCIY
+546 